1 MSIQFTKE
9 QHSHTLNNSAEAPPG
24 PPRHSSEVRDGA
36 IRFWRYLGNLGNN
49 NNNDKEMTAKKQ
61 RNACYDE
68 KDCGFRSH
76 HVPDARDREKGRMK
90 LQSGDDGVALVP
102 AVRGLRRLRVVRRRG
117 AVEPPRD
124 RRGEPGEVI
133 NFATK
138 ENHFFL

>member
-61 RNACYDE
+61 WNACYDE

-90 LQSGDDGVALVP
+90 LQSGTTESPWSRQCGVFGVCGSCGGGVP
-102 AVRGLRRLRVVRRRG
+102 LS
-117 AVEPPRD
+117 PRAT
-124 RRGEPGEVI
+124 GEV
-133 NFATK
+133 NL
-138 ENHFFL
+138 ER